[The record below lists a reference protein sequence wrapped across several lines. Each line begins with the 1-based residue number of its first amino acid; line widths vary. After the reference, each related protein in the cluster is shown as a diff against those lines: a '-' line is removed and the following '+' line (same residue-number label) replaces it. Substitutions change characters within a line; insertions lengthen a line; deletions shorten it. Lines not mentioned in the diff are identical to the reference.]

1 MEQKK
6 IKNFKK
12 IPKLYRSDSTSNKII
27 TVLLKIAEY

>member
-12 IPKLYRSDSTSNKII
+12 IPKLYRSDYIQKLYKLYLII
-27 TVLLKIAEY
+27 Y